1 MSATAEVQSGLEG
14 VVAFATEI
22 AEPDR
27 EGGAL
32 RYRGVDIEELVGNV
46 PFEQVWGLLVD
57 GTLQPGLPP
66 AEPHPLSVRSGDPRV
81 DVQSALAMLAPQWGF
96 GQLIDISDE
105 EARDNLA
112 RASVMALSFVAQ
124 SARGIGKPP
133 VPQREIDKAK
143 SIPER
148 FLIRWRG
155 EANPDHVKAIDAY
168 WNSAAEHG
176 MNASTFTARV
186 VASTGADV
194 AAALS
199 AAVGALS
206 GPLHGGAPS
215 RVLKMLDDVAE
226 FGDAEQY
233 VKDVLDSGQRLM
245 GFGHRVYRAEDPRAR
260 VLRRTAHE
268 IDAPR
273 VEVAE
278 ALEKAALAE
287 LQARR
292 PDRVLATNV
301 EFWSAVV
308 LDFAEVPPELF
319 TPMFTCARTAGWSA
333 HIMEQKR
340 EGKLIRPT
348 AKYVGPRRGRCRTC
362 AERIELEVGPA
373 SGRGPGTDPHVL
385 REHPGG
391 AEPRPQRAQ
400 RGRASAPSSA
410 AAARL
415 VTVVER
421 GHDLARRA
429 GGETRRRRARPG
441 RGGRI
446 DLAGDRPAVGAV
458 VGLGPP
464 AVEHAELQ
472 AAVEGRLHAARAAGL
487 QRRPRQVQPHVAAA
501 HQPGRRVEVVVV
513 EEHHPLADDLGRLE
527 PEQAL
532 QRRAWPPRRADGP
545 CRPGPPAPAGR
556 RPAARAS
563 SPGRGSA
570 GPAACR
576 WPPGGRT
583 RASATSGSNARAA
596 AST

>member
-57 GTLQPGLPP
+57 GQLHPGMPP
-66 AEPHPLSVRSGDPRV
+66 AEPHPLYVHSGDPRV

-96 GQLIDISDE
+96 RQLIDISDE

-124 SARGIGKPP
+124 SARGGGKPP
-133 VPQREIDKAK
+133 VPQREVDNGR

-155 EANPDHVKAIDAY
+155 EADPKHVQAIDAY
-168 WNSAAEHG
+168 WISAAEHG

-186 VASTGADV
+186 IASTGADV

-199 AAVGALS
+199 GAVGALS

-215 RVLKMLDDVAE
+215 RVLKMLDEVE
-226 FGDAEQY
+226 EMGDADRY
-233 VKDVLDSGQRLM
+233 VKDLLDRGERLM

-260 VLRRTAHE
+260 VLRRTSHE
-268 IDAPR
+268 IGARR

-319 TPMFTCARTAGWSA
+319 TPMFTSARTAGWSA
-333 HIMEQKR
+333 HILEQKR
-340 EGKLIRPT
+340 EGRLIRPT
-348 AKYVGPRRGRCRTC
+348 AKYVGPG
-362 AERIELEVGPA
+362 
-373 SGRGPGTDPHVL
+373 
-385 REHPGG
+385 
-391 AEPRPQRAQ
+391 PRPL
-400 RGRASAPSSA
+400 S
-410 AAARL
+410 
-415 VTVVER
+415 
-421 GHDLARRA
+421 
-429 GGETRRRRARPG
+429 
-441 RGGRI
+441 
-446 DLAGDRPAVGAV
+446 
-458 VGLGPP
+458 
-464 AVEHAELQ
+464 ELQ
-472 AAVEGRLHAARAAGL
+472 
-487 QRRPRQVQPHVAAA
+487 
-501 HQPGRRVEVVVV
+501 
-513 EEHHPLADDLGRLE
+513 D
-527 PEQAL
+527 
-532 QRRAWPPRRADGP
+532 
-545 CRPGPPAPAGR
+545 
-556 RPAARAS
+556 
-563 SPGRGSA
+563 
-570 GPAACR
+570 
-576 WPPGGRT
+576 
-583 RASATSGSNARAA
+583 
-596 AST
+596 